1 MRSTGTLGMSVGTS
15 LAFEGEGANGIRSAD
30 TVMFNLRT
38 LIRNAMQSYETAD
51 KEAHD
56 AVQLAEDVSSDLRL
70 IGGWLDQ
77 ARKHKPIQMVVYC
90 PDYSGL
96 KSDFPKADLVDH
108 SKNSKNATEKQK
120 VTAALVNVVV
130 EKLIKQ
136 YGKMIVETKA
146 KLPPFNGKGIV
157 LTHHVVDLTTAAGIA
172 RLWLLE
178 SHTGIL
184 KPFTLW
190 YTKLTGGKE
199 LHYIP
204 FNRLTIQIFG
214 DKSTN
219 FKASS
224 HGIREL
230 VKKLAT
236 DNHWTSATTIGRIR
250 GTINSLPS
258 GVDKAGLLLML

>member
-15 LAFEGEGANGIRSAD
+15 LAFEGEGAKDIRTAD
-30 TVMFNLRT
+30 TIMFNLRT
-38 LIRNAMQSYETAD
+38 LIRNAYQAYEAGD
-51 KEAHD
+51 KEATD
-56 AVQLAEDVSSDLRL
+56 PQQLADDVSGDLRT
-70 IGGWLDQ
+70 IGGWLEQ
-77 ARKHKPIQMVVYC
+77 ARKTKPIQMVVYC
-90 PDYSGL
+90 PDYSNI

-108 SKNSKNATEKQK
+108 SKDSKATDKQK
-120 VTAALVNVVV
+120 ATAALVDKVVK
-130 EKLIKQ
+130 KLLEQ
-136 YGKMIVETKA
+136 YGKLIVETKA

-157 LTHHVVDLTTAAGIA
+157 LTHHVVDLTTASGIG

-178 SHTGIL
+178 SHTGSL

-190 YTKLTGGKE
+190 YTKLTGGSE

-230 VKKLAT
+230 VKKLAQE
-236 DNHWTSATTIGRIR
+236 NHWTSATTMGRIR
-250 GTINSLPS
+250 GTINNLPK